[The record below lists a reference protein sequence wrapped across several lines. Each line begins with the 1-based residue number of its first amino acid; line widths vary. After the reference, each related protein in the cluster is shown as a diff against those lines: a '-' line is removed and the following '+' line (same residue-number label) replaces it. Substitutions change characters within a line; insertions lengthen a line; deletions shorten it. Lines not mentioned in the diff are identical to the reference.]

1 MGEVAR
7 RGCCPPMDLFRSEP
21 MQLVQLIIPIESAH
35 RTVSYL
41 GDLGLLQFK
50 DLNADKSPFQRTY
63 ATQIKRCGEM
73 ARRLRFFK
81 EQMLKA
87 GVSPKYS
94 TTPVDVNID
103 DLEVKLTEIES
114 ELVEMNAN
122 GEKLQRSYNE
132 LVEYKLVLQKVLCL

>member
-50 DLNADKSPFQRTY
+50 DVSTLFFSDKPFLTSLVFQ
-63 ATQIKRCGEM
+63 
-73 ARRLRFFK
+73 FF
-81 EQMLKA
+81 
-87 GVSPKYS
+87 V
-94 TTPVDVNID
+94 
-103 DLEVKLTEIES
+103 
-114 ELVEMNAN
+114 AN
-122 GEKLQRSYNE
+122 S
-132 LVEYKLVLQKVLCL
+132 